1 MKRKKRSIG
10 PVVEIILFS
19 VIVALFCLIFS
30 LTGARGYI
38 TEGGTFETTLVVLN
52 NFFSTAGIK
61 HIVNNSLVN
70 FQTLEP
76 LVLVM
81 LSLIAVSIL
90 EASGLL
96 KQIFIPLKRIKPIY
110 VTAIVMFIGIIST
123 IIGDYSYALLLPLAL
138 FELWLFL

>member
-1 MKRKKRSIG
+1 MKRKKRSMG
-10 PVVEIILFS
+10 PVVEIILFCAIIS
-19 VIVALFCLIFS
+19 LFCFIFS
-30 LTGARGYI
+30 LTGASGYI

-76 LVLVM
+76 LVLVL

-96 KQIFIPLKRIKPIY
+96 KQIFTPLHRGG
-110 VTAIVMFIGIIST
+110 F
-123 IIGDYSYALLLPLAL
+123 
-138 FELWLFL
+138 